1 MARHAPVNGRKT
13 GMELLEP
20 ILAARKLLENVT
32 PLKRDCGRACGA
44 ACCQSD
50 EDGQGGMLLF
60 PGEEALYASLPL
72 GWTIEP
78 NDAVTPGG
86 RLLICDGRCER
97 SMRPLSC
104 RLFPLLPTR
113 TGARMDRRAWAV
125 CPLMESGKRGLDP
138 DFVRAV
144 EQAGQL
150 LYAHPAHAAFLEALH
165 RYNEQLKMF

>member
-1 MARHAPVNGRKT
+1 MGPLDPV
-13 GMELLEP
+13 
-20 ILAARKLLENVT
+20 IAARTLLKDLT
-32 PLKRDCGRACGA
+32 PLKRDCGRICGA

-60 PGEEALYASLPL
+60 PGEEKLYPSLPD

-78 NDAVTPGG
+78 NGDATPGG
-86 RLLICDGRCER
+86 LLLTCDGQCDRDA
-97 SMRPLSC
+97 RPLSC
-104 RLFPLLPTR
+104 RLFPMLPTR

-144 EQAGQL
+144 EQAGRI
-150 LYAHPAHAAFLEALH
+150 LYAYPDHAAFLDALH
-165 RYNEQLKMF
+165 RYNEQLKAF